1 MAVPRCR
8 NWPRT
13 AASLLN
19 VFVELSTTSRI
30 APGIHPASLRCFSTL
45 PPLQYPR
52 KTQKRVRDA
61 NMMRGMSAIKGDGI
75 HARMRLSVK
84 PEDVPV
90 PVSDDRR
97 SKIEADE
104 KHGLWG
110 FFNKEKTLLSL
121 PDELGNH
128 GRAWTV
134 QELRRK
140 SWNDLHSLWWLCL
153 KERNRLATENVER
166 ERLKAGY
173 GDYESD
179 ERDKT
184 IRKTMRAIRHTL
196 TERWYVWDDARKL
209 AEDDQ
214 EITLSE
220 YGKGPIYTPAVVCTA
235 DA

>member
-1 MAVPRCR
+1 MALLCCR

-13 AASLLN
+13 TASLSN
-19 VFVELSTTSRI
+19 VFVEACIASRS
-30 APGIHPASLRCFSTL
+30 APGLWPASFRCFSAQ

-52 KTQKRVRDA
+52 KTPKRVKDA
-61 NMMRGMSAIKGDGI
+61 NKMRGMSAIKGKGL
-75 HARMRLSVK
+75 HAKMRLSVK

-90 PVSDDRR
+90 PVARDRR
-97 SKIEADE
+97 SKIEVDE
-104 KHGLWG
+104 NHGLWG

-153 KERNRLATENVER
+153 KERNRLATEKVER
-166 ERLKAGY
+166 ERLAAGY

-184 IRKTMRAIRHTL
+184 IRKTMRAIKHTL
-196 TERWYVWDDARKL
+196 TERWYVFEDARKL
-209 AEDDQ
+209 AEDDP
-214 EITLSE
+214 EIMLSE
-220 YGKGPIYTPAVVCTA
+220 YGKGPMYTPAVVCIA
-235 DA
+235 NA